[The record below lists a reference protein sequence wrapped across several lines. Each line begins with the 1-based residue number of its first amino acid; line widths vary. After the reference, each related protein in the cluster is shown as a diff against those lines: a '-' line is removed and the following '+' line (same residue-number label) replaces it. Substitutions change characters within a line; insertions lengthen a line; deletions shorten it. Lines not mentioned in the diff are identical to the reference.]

1 MLLMLS
7 VTVLLYVLLILVL
20 LWIDWSAN
28 RKGTR
33 YVLTSGFGLLMVNA
47 VLALLNYQPTQQPI
61 DQYMAL
67 IHLLA
72 VLAFLVGAIVFNPLV
87 SRGHMILASHGYL
100 LESMRDTYYRA
111 SATGEILLISASC
124 ETLLGYSSEEMTGR
138 KLAEFWEDL
147 SDREPLL
154 AALTPENDTV
164 EDYQAWLTRND
175 GGRVLVEF
183 NARRLRNATGEVVGI
198 EGVLRNI
205 TDRTRRDSQ
214 ITELGRIIET
224 SAHEIYVFD
233 ADTLMF
239 LTVNRG
245 ARENTG
251 YRIEDLTSMTV
262 HALRPPDSALDLEA
276 ILGVLKRGEES
287 VVRIEG
293 SIQRKDGSLYSAD
306 ISFQYST
313 SRLQPVFFVFAEEST
328 MRKQAEAE
336 QVKSQRLQS
345 LGHLTGGVAHD
356 FNNMLQAL
364 QLNLENIVPADK
376 DQARWHKGAGR
387 VIDHAAQL
395 TQRLLTVTG
404 RQTLAPQ
411 VLDVD
416 VVLETLSLL
425 FKLTLTQAINLKLE
439 LGTESQRIKVDEAQF
454 ESSLLNLVLNA
465 RDAMKDGGNLLISS
479 RRRQLS
485 SGDGVLP
492 NELADGEYVELC
504 ITDDGA
510 GMSEETARNALE
522 AFFTTKNLGEGTGL
536 GLVTADVFVKQ
547 SGGHMS
553 LHSVPDK
560 GTTVQLLLPVSYA
573 DIAVASEPSIRREIT
588 RDALILLIEDD
599 PVISELIGTSLQEH
613 GYRVLIAVNAQSAEQ
628 MAAAHSGEVDAIVA
642 DVLLADG
649 DSGPDVVEKIGQIQG
664 PIPTLFMSGHTLEYW
679 SRIYQFPDQSVL
691 LQKPFK
697 QERLFECIE
706 EMIDGSKIPEETK
719 VPDTH

>member
-20 LWIDWSAN
+20 VWFGWSTN
-28 RKGTR
+28 RKGTW

-47 VLALLNYQPTQQPI
+47 VLTLLDHQPTQQPI

-72 VLAFLVGAIVFNPLV
+72 VLAFLVGAIALNPVV

-124 ETLLGYSSEEMTGR
+124 ETLLGYSSDEMTGR

-147 SDREPLL
+147 SDREPLI

-183 NARRLRNATGEVVGI
+183 NARRLRNAKGEVVGI

-233 ADTLMF
+233 AETLMF

-293 SIQRKDGSLYSAD
+293 WIQRKDGSLYSAD
-306 ISFQYST
+306 MSFQYST
-313 SRLQPVFFVFAEEST
+313 SRLQPVIFVFAEEST
-328 MRKQAEAE
+328 LRKQAEAE
-336 QVKSQRLQS
+336 QVRSQRLQS

-404 RQTLAPQ
+404 RQTLVPQ

-416 VVLETLSLL
+416 VVLEALSLL

-439 LGTESQRIKVDEAQF
+439 FGTESQRIKVDEAQF

-479 RRRQLS
+479 RRRQLTA
-485 SGDGVLP
+485 GDGVLP

-504 ITDDGA
+504 VTDDGV

-536 GLVTADVFVKQ
+536 GLGMVDVFVKQ

-553 LHSVPDK
+553 LHSVLGK

-573 DIAVASEPSIRREIT
+573 DIAVASVPSVRREIT

-628 MAAAHSGEVDAIVA
+628 MAAAHSGEIDAIVS

-664 PIPTLFMSGHTLEYW
+664 PMPTLFMSGHTLEYW
-679 SRIYQFPDQSVL
+679 SRIYQFPDQSIL

-706 EMIDGSKIPEETK
+706 QMIDGSK